1 MPKVSATVLASKII
15 EGQMLS
21 KIRLNGSMPKQG
33 DRITVKWGR
42 TRSNSQNALYW
53 LYLQFLWQ
61 DCNLKDEYNTIEELH
76 ETLKA
81 TFLSKKIFHEGKEF
95 IHVKSTTELDKVAF
109 GEYLKQID
117 DAMVEYQ
124 HLNTAPF
131 WQEYRDNKDGKVSMD
146 LTPEGEKWLKDQ
158 EKKS

>member
-1 MPKVSATVLASKII
+1 MPKVSGTVLASKIF
-15 EGQMLS
+15 EGKMLA
-21 KIRLNGSMPKQG
+21 KISLNGSMPKQG

-61 DCNLKDEYNTIEELH
+61 DCNLKEEYNTVEELH

-81 TFLSKKIFHEGKEF
+81 TFLSKRVFHDGKEF
-95 IHVKSTTELDKVAF
+95 INVKSTTALDKLAF

-117 DAMVEYQ
+117 DAMVEY
-124 HLNTAPF
+124 HHCNTAPF
-131 WQEYRDNKDGKVSMD
+131 WQEYKDNKDGKVSLD
-146 LTPEGEKWLKDQ
+146 LTPEGEAWLKSQ